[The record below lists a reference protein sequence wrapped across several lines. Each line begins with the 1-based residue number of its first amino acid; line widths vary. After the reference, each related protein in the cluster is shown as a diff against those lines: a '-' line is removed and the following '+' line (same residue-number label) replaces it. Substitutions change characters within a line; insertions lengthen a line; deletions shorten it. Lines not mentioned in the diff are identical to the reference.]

1 MVLQGTPG
9 MPIRR
14 AFGVRSEFES
24 TQQTQHKMQTV
35 FGGLR
40 PATRSPL
47 QMPLRHSRSEIFAYD
62 ASVFLYKVRGAL
74 LKNHCQS
81 NLKEA
86 EAHCFIALKSAIKL
100 K

>member
-1 MVLQGTPG
+1 MHSTKHLRWKQIQPLIFLYKDFLYSAGT
-9 MPIRR
+9 
-14 AFGVRSEFES
+14 V
-24 TQQTQHKMQTV
+24 
-35 FGGLR
+35 
-40 PATRSPL
+40 
-47 QMPLRHSRSEIFAYD
+47 
-62 ASVFLYKVRGAL
+62 YKVRGAL

>member
-1 MVLQGTPG
+1 
-9 MPIRR
+9 MPIRK
-14 AFGVRSEFES
+14 AFGVRSEF
-24 TQQTQHKMQTV
+24 QHKMQTV

-40 PATRSPL
+40 PAIRSPL
-47 QMPLRHSRSEIFAYD
+47 QMPLRHMMRLFSYNYKI
-62 ASVFLYKVRGAL
+62 YKVRGAL